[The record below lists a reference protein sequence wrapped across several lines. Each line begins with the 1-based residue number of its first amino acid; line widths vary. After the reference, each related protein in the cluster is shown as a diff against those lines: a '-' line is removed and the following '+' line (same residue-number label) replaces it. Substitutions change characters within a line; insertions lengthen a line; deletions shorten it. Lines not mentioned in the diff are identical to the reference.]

1 MDEFK
6 YPEAIAEFDLSIQ
19 INPKNWLAYYDRSIC
34 YGETNERQKA
44 FEGYVKAYSLKKSA
58 VTSNGLGIGHLGL
71 NRFEEAR
78 KYFAIAIKL
87 DKSDHIG
94 FYNMG
99 FALNREK
106 KYEEAWR

>member
-6 YPEAIAEFDLSIQ
+6 YPEAIAEFDISIQ

-44 FEGYVKAYSLKKSA
+44 FDGYIKAYSLKKSA

-71 NRFEEAR
+71 NRFDEA
-78 KYFAIAIKL
+78 
-87 DKSDHIG
+87 
-94 FYNMG
+94 
-99 FALNREK
+99 K
-106 KYEEAWR
+106 KYLINMQKGIIPSDYSYWHIFLFCMWMKTFNVEFE